1 MIELT
6 KPTISIGPF
15 AYFRIYQKSLTDA
28 FVNNYQHI
36 LMGYFVNNNEDLER
50 VSMQAKFI
58 KTTRNLKTNFRQRP
72 SVWCFIN

>member
-50 VSMQAKFI
+50 VSMQA
-58 KTTRNLKTNFRQRP
+58 
-72 SVWCFIN
+72 